1 MLLIFIFDPN
11 RKERD
16 IVYGL
21 LCVKS
26 RFKGTKEIKNKVYIT
41 LDYRSTNWWLGEG
54 GGV

>member
-1 MLLIFIFDPN
+1 MLIFSFLILTE
-11 RKERD
+11 KKK